1 MAVENTGRHISKLNI
16 DCYRGLKNLC
26 LDGLND
32 INILTGNNNSG
43 KTSVLEVLSGLG
55 NPNSISTWIRMCRLG
70 RNGNYYMGLLNLFP
84 TEADNMEIRI
94 SYNSVTKAVRS
105 DTNSSGAGG
114 VEEFTDE
121 KKRVR
126 LRCVTQH
133 EITLEAVVQ
142 DLRISGRELE
152 KINGRRQP
160 DFSDENLY
168 IETKRIHL
176 KIRGS
181 SNPLLM
187 QEYDIYDFQTG
198 VPAEQSARNF
208 FPAVYIAPSE
218 HTDGKLLLDEVMES
232 PALYQELMKILHEF
246 DDSIINITKSGSASE
261 YIILS
266 TRHKKAMPLSVY
278 GDGMK
283 KALVLLA
290 AVVKAKDGILLLDEF
305 ETAIHTSAMNHIF
318 SWILQSAQKLNV
330 QVFLTSHSLEA
341 IGRVLRCDPQLQD
354 KINLYTLYKKD
365 GKNLVRKMCCAEA
378 VKAQDDWGVEL
389 R

>member
-1 MAVENTGRHISKLNI
+1 MAVENTGRHISKLNV

-94 SYNSVTKAVRS
+94 SYNSVTKAARS

-114 VEEFTDE
+114 VEELTDE
-121 KKRVR
+121 KKGLR

-133 EITLEAVVQ
+133 VITLEAVVQ
-142 DLRISGRELE
+142 DLRISGSELE

-176 KIRGS
+176 NIRGS

-198 VPAEQSARNF
+198 VPAEQPSRNS

-232 PALYQELMKILHEF
+232 PA
-246 DDSIINITKSGSASE
+246 
-261 YIILS
+261 
-266 TRHKKAMPLSVY
+266 
-278 GDGMK
+278 
-283 KALVLLA
+283 
-290 AVVKAKDGILLLDEF
+290 
-305 ETAIHTSAMNHIF
+305 
-318 SWILQSAQKLNV
+318 
-330 QVFLTSHSLEA
+330 
-341 IGRVLRCDPQLQD
+341 
-354 KINLYTLYKKD
+354 
-365 GKNLVRKMCCAEA
+365 
-378 VKAQDDWGVEL
+378 
-389 R
+389 